1 MKNNL
6 MRLVGDNEKIIYSGK
21 PDKKCYVYEGLFGP
35 QFFVSLV
42 WVIFGIFMYNDPPA
56 SWTINE
62 TGRLLLLLVL
72 PNFLYVGGALLIV
85 ARYVDTSCIITD
97 KAIYVSEGIF
107 IMYYK
112 VITFTE
118 ITHVDLHRGIFD
130 NLFGVGDVVCTMNKL
145 SSNILGVSG
154 KGRVVINSFS
164 GYEEI
169 YDAIKK
175 LMSYAYKYPM

>member
-42 WVIFGIFMYNDPPA
+42 WVILGIFMY
-56 SWTINE
+56 
-62 TGRLLLLLVL
+62 
-72 PNFLYVGGALLIV
+72 
-85 ARYVDTSCIITD
+85 
-97 KAIYVSEGIF
+97 K
-107 IMYYK
+107 
-112 VITFTE
+112 E